1 MNLSKV
7 ISQTQVDE
15 VAALLRKA
23 RKVVITCHMTPDGDA
38 LGSSLGLAN
47 VLAARGYK
55 ACVITPDTPPHTLDF
70 LPGACD
76 IIIASRHTERARSL
90 LSTAD
95 LIFCLDY
102 NAIKRIDRLGP
113 LLEQAKAPRVMVDH
127 HLDPEPMAQV
137 MISHPEASSTCSLLY
152 HLLDALGWADGIS
165 AEAATCIYTG
175 MLTDTGN
182 FSYNSNN
189 PRLYHIIASLLE
201 KGIDKDDIYKKV
213 WNVSSAS
220 RLRLCGHA
228 LSSNMEL
235 MSDLH
240 GAILWLGSDDLKA
253 HGYVR
258 GDTEGLVN
266 QPLAIPGIVWSVFL
280 REDEPGYIKVSM
292 RSQGDFAVNEICHT
306 CFGGGGH
313 VNAAGGEIHNSTL
326 TDAIKK
332 IKEVMSL
339 NRHLLPADLP
349 RVNDNNYQK

>member
-182 FSYNSNN
+182 FSYNSND
-189 PRLYHIIASLLE
+189 PDLYLIVARLLE
-201 KGIDKDDIYKKV
+201 RGLDKDRVYTLA
-213 WNVSSAS
+213 WNTNRPN
-220 RLRLCGHA
+220 RLRVCGYALCHKMQLMWPHRMA
-228 LSSNMEL
+228 LMILTRAEL
-235 MSDLH
+235 DQY
-240 GAILWLGSDDLKA
+240 
-253 HGYVR
+253 GYVK

-266 QPLAIPGIVWSVFL
+266 KPLSIPGIVYSA
-280 REDEPGYIKVSM
+280 YIRQDDDNYVKISM
-292 RSQGDFAVNEICHT
+292 RSVGDFPVNIICEKL
-306 CFGGGGH
+306 FGGGGH
-313 VNAAGGEIHNSTL
+313 LNAAGGEFHGPLDEAVSRLI
-326 TDAIKK
+326 DALPDYDRYLPDDTPG
-332 IKEVMSL
+332 EVCK
-339 NRHLLPADLP
+339 N
-349 RVNDNNYQK
+349 